1 MSERTVSENNKLWE
15 TAEKIAQQVVAEK
28 KAESEEERRKQKKR
42 IVKLILLMTLI
53 ALIIVFASIAWFAQ
67 NKSVSADTMAIEVA
81 NNSFD
86 IGTTDGTIRN
96 ETVIKS
102 KTSYQDGETETIS
115 NSDYRTTADTDS
127 LILRYTPKPDDP
139 STTDV
144 DESVEPDIGP
154 SSSGELSL
162 YIIPR
167 SNSAVNAKITLNIVS
182 FAEIDKHDE
191 NGDVIY
197 KKKANGDYE
206 TDSSGNKIKETQ
218 IIEIKN
224 QNDFKQQALEDAGRT
239 ISDNEAAAY
248 VKASDYLKGHIMF
261 FGGIG
266 DTDNNDET
274 KRYYYTTPYTTREI
288 TPTVASGNKDKAV
301 KVPIYWMWT
310 KTLGQ
315 MALPNNDSQK
325 RDGYPILADTNTA
338 GKTLVNQY
346 LTNNRA
352 SVFANNGDDTVSN
365 LGIVTGTYDSQAF
378 SDAFKNLSEGYNNA
392 DYEIGTR
399 IAYFMIEVKVEQ
411 VGA

>member
-1 MSERTVSENNKLWE
+1 MD
-15 TAEKIAQQVVAEK
+15 
-28 KAESEEERRKQKKR
+28 
-42 IVKLILLMTLI
+42 
-53 ALIIVFASIAWFAQ
+53 FASIAWFAQ
-67 NKSVSADTMAIEVA
+67 NKAVSANTMAIEAA
-81 NNSFD
+81 NTSFD
-86 IGTTDGTIRN
+86 IGTTDESIRN

-102 KTSYQDGETETIS
+102 KTSYQDGKAETIS
-115 NSDYRTTADTDS
+115 DSDYRTTADTDS
-127 LILRYTPKPDDP
+127 LILRYTPRTDDP

-167 SNSAVNAKITLNIVS
+167 SDSAVNAKITLNVVS
-182 FAEIDKHDE
+182 FAELDKHDE
-191 NGDVIY
+191 NGEIVY

-206 TDSSGNKIKETQ
+206 TDSKGNKIKETQ

-248 VKASDYLKGHIMF
+248 VKASDFLKGHIMF
-261 FGGIG
+261 FGGVG
-266 DTDNNDET
+266 DTDNSDKT
-274 KRYYYTTPYTTREI
+274 KCYYYTTPYTTREI
-288 TPTVASGNKDKAV
+288 TPTIDSGNKDKAV

-315 MALPNNDSQK
+315 IALPNNDSQK
-325 RDGYPILADTNTA
+325 RDGYPIIADTNTTD
-338 GKTLVNQY
+338 KSLVNQY
-346 LTNNRA
+346 LTSNSSA
-352 SVFANNGDDTVSN
+352 IFANNDNSTVSN
-365 LGIVTGTYDSQAF
+365 IGIVTGAYDSQTF

-399 IAYFMIEVKVEQ
+399 IAYFLIEVKVEQ
-411 VGA
+411 IGV